1 MCRFI
6 GTSVLIITLILD
18 LYTALTLISDLNY
31 SFRSIT
37 LLLDLNRSFQKYSEV
52 AQIGDPGNKNYR
64 RS

>member
-1 MCRFI
+1 M
-6 GTSVLIITLILD
+6 IITLILD